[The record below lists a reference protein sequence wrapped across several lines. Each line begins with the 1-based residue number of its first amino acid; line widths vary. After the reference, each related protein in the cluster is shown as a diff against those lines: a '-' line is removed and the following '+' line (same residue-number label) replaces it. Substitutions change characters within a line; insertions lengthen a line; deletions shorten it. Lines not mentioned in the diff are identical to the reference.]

1 MGGPSI
7 EARETSANDGF
18 KTDISTTDAEVET
31 RGFEFDSLDFGIV
44 KWIAAHRVGWS
55 LEMY

>member
-55 LEMY
+55 LEI